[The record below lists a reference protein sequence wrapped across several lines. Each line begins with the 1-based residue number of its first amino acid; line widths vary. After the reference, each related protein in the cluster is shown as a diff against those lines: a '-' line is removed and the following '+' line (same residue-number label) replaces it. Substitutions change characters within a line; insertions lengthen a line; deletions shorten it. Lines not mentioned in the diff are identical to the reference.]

1 MSYPIAYVIPTFWF
15 APWGVVTRQI
25 IYTVADITS
34 KVIYGAILSYIA
46 RDRSEE
52 IEYEPAIATSRQ

>member
-1 MSYPIAYVIPTFWF
+1 MTQQV
-15 APWGVVTRQI
+15 

-46 RDRSEE
+46 QKCSETLK
-52 IEYEPAIATSRQ
+52 YEPAIATSRR